1 MKGTNS
7 GGKFLAFFSGVDIF
21 FFAVSKHRFDKS
33 LLVTIQSMGIII
45 IAERETFLRGKVS

>member
-33 LLVTIQSMGIII
+33 LLVTIQSMGMI